1 MLLSYRK
8 KVMRTDKQ
16 CEASRAN
23 GAKSNGPKTPEGKAN
38 SAQNSNRHN
47 LTGAQIILLSTED
60 PIEYLDHE
68 EDYLKRFQPIDGV
81 ERDLVRKLIAA
92 SWREKRMDAME
103 AQMLEMEM
111 DKQRPKVSREFE
123 FISGETR
130 QTLALLGTQDIRE
143 AWSLLSRYQA
153 AARRSYNSAFKAL
166 RELQGD
172 RFNRQP
178 AAAPPINPAT
188 EIPEAA
194 GEPAAETRNSQTNPR
209 PAAAVS
215 SLQPSAL
222 FRRREPENVEIPN
235 EPGIAIP
242 AGRANPLAA

>member
-1 MLLSYRK
+1 
-8 KVMRTDKQ
+8 MRTDKQ
-16 CEASRAN
+16 SEASRTN
-23 GAKSNGPKTPEGKAN
+23 GAKSNGPKTPKGKAN

-47 LTGAQIILLSTED
+47 LTGAQIILLSTEH

-68 EDYLKRFQPIDGV
+68 EAYLERFQPIDGV

-111 DKQRPKVSREFE
+111 DKQRPKISREFE

-143 AWSLLSRYQA
+143 AWNLLSRYQA

-172 RFNRQP
+172 RFNRRP
-178 AAAPPINPAT
+178 AAAPLVNPPKIDNPH
-188 EIPEAA
+188 EQIEAA
-194 GEPAAETRNSQTNPR
+194 VESAAQPEP
-209 PAAAVS
+209 
-215 SLQPSAL
+215 SLSRTLSPVAR
-222 FRRREPENVEIPN
+222 FRRCELENTKLQSEPE
-235 EPGIAIP
+235 IAVA
-242 AGRANPLAA
+242 AGRSLPLVA

>member
-1 MLLSYRK
+1 
-8 KVMRTDKQ
+8 MRTDKQ
-16 CEASRAN
+16 SEASRAN

-38 SAQNSNRHN
+38 SAQNGNRHN

-68 EDYLKRFQPIDGV
+68 ESYLERFQPIDGV

-92 SWREKRMDAME
+92 SWREKRMDVME
-103 AQMLEMEM
+103 ASMIELEM
-111 DKQRPKVSREFE
+111 DKQRPKISREFE
-123 FISGETR
+123 FMGDQTR

-143 AWSLLSRYQA
+143 AWNLLSRYQA

-178 AAAPPINPAT
+178 AAAPPVNLAK
-188 EIPEAA
+188 EVLEL
-194 GEPAAETRNSQTNPR
+194 AAETRNSQTNPR
-209 PAAAVS
+209 PAAVIRFA
-215 SLQPSAL
+215 QPAAF
-222 FRRREPENVEIPN
+222 FRRRDPENVEIPN